1 MPCIKSFLDIRRP
14 HFIRMKHF
22 SARLITLAVGVTLLL
37 TSSYGRQL
45 CTKRDVMNTKRGV
58 ITEPKVV
65 PVPINRAVEP
75 FSFDPTNPCAGLS
88 CDGVDDSICTVVVK
102 CGNQIPVFLD
112 ALGRMATCKNTQQR
126 LDLKNITSPVPCPA
140 DPCAGA
146 SCSLYPEA
154 VCFVTECSCKPIWL
168 LPSGVE
174 VNCLPVD
181 KHVTRTDILD

>member
-1 MPCIKSFLDIRRP
+1 ME
-14 HFIRMKHF
+14 MKRASVAMF
-22 SARLITLAVGVTLLL
+22 FAILAAALL
-37 TSSYGRQL
+37 THSDCRPLSNNSGMKSVTVSEQNDL
-45 CTKRDVMNTKRGV
+45 TT
-58 ITEPKVV
+58 TV
-65 PVPINRAVEP
+65 PVNSAVEP

-102 CGNQIPVFLD
+102 CGNPIPVFLD
-112 ALGRMATCKNTQQR
+112 ALGRIAMCKNTQQR

-140 DPCAGA
+140 DPCSGA

-154 VCFVTECSCKPIWL
+154 MCFVTECSCKPIWL

-181 KHVTRTDILD
+181 KRRARPDAVSGSACAHL

>member
-1 MPCIKSFLDIRRP
+1 MEMKRASVAMFFAILAAALPTRSNCRPLSNNSGMKS
-14 HFIRMKHF
+14 
-22 SARLITLAVGVTLLL
+22 VTVSEQNNL
-37 TSSYGRQL
+37 T
-45 CTKRDVMNTKRGV
+45 TT
-58 ITEPKVV
+58 V
-65 PVPINRAVEP
+65 PVNRAVEP

-102 CGNQIPVFLD
+102 CGNPIPVFLD
-112 ALGRMATCKNTQQR
+112 ALGRIATCKNTQQR

-140 DPCAGA
+140 DPCSGA

-154 VCFVTECSCKPIWL
+154 MCFVTECSCKPIWL

-181 KHVTRTDILD
+181 KHVT